1 MDSKLYL
8 EGLEELFSYVSK
20 EHNELLFKLEAERI
34 KKLSKPPRPSRPP
47 PQVMEKIRFILK
59 TQDIEKAII
68 FLKKEGYTVFKSK
81 LAQGHKQVRKS
92 RAKQR

>member
-8 EGLEELFSYVSK
+8 EGLEELFSHVLK
-20 EHNELLFKLEAERI
+20 EHNELLFKLEYEKITSQR
-34 KKLSKPPRPSRPP
+34 PPRPPRPP

-68 FLKKEGYTVFKSK
+68 FLKKEGYRVFKSK

-92 RAKQR
+92 RTKQR